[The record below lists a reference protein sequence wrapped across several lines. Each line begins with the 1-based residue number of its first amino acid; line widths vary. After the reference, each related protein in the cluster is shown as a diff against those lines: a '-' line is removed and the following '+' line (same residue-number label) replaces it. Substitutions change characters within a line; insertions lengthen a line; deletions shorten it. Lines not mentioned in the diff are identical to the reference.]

1 MPSERTGAVAGIVLA
16 AGASTRLG
24 RNKLFIELEGESLLR
39 RAVRRV
45 SDAGLDPVIV
55 VLGHEADRARE
66 ELSGLSSVPIV
77 NPDYLRGVN
86 SSVRTGITA
95 VSQSAAAVVVLADM
109 PFVTTAM
116 IATLVDR
123 YRTSAA
129 PLVISDYGG
138 VNAPPMLYDRSL
150 FDELVSMEGE
160 GCGKQVV
167 KRHRAEAIA
176 VTWPSDALIDLDVPD
191 DYDRVKALVEAAPEA
206 TRHAR

>member
-1 MPSERTGAVAGIVLA
+1 MPSDRGSVAGIVLA

-45 SDAGLDPVIV
+45 SAAGLDPVIV
-55 VLGHEADRARE
+55 VLGHEAERARE
-66 ELSGLSSVPIV
+66 ELAGLNCMPVL

-86 SSVRTGITA
+86 SSVRAGIA
-95 VSQSAAAVVVLADM
+95 AASQSAAAVVVLADM
-109 PFVTTAM
+109 PFVTSEM
-116 IATLVDR
+116 IATLADR
-123 YRTSAA
+123 YQTSTA

-150 FDELVSMEGE
+150 FDELLSMEGE

-167 KRHRAEAIA
+167 KRHRDEAIA
-176 VTWPSDALIDLDVPD
+176 VSWPTERLLDLDVPD
-191 DYDRVKALVEAAPEA
+191 DYDRAKALADKRKEAAG
-206 TRHAR
+206 HAR